1 MDTRTLER
9 RMLRHY
15 SAADPNNGGR
25 SWYRESRSAARRIA
39 REHHVTLSTAAGVI
53 AAYSPRQQ
61 WKTNVR
67 MAEEA
72 CRTGSATAGLP
83 LSKAHAQRILDGERP
98 LDVLNGPKV
107 RAFYRAIMGD
117 ESAAVVDVWMLRAM
131 GLDPTLGTKD
141 YDHLATAVERAA
153 SKAGLTTAT
162 FQAIVWTHVRG
173 KAA

>member
-1 MDTRTLER
+1 METRTLER

-15 SAADPNNGGR
+15 AAADPDNGGR
-25 SWYRESRSAARRIA
+25 SWYRESRKQARRIA
-39 REHHVTLSTAAGVI
+39 RETGVTASVAAGVI
-53 AAYSPRQQ
+53 AAFSPRQQ

-67 MAEEA
+67 MAEDA
-72 CRTGSATAGLP
+72 CRTGTSSSGLGQ
-83 LSKAHAQRILDGERP
+83 SRRAAQRILDGERP

-131 GLDPTLGTKD
+131 GLGEAIAPKD
-141 YDHLATAVERAA
+141 YPTAALAIERAA
-153 SKAGLTTAT
+153 RKTEVTTAT

-173 KAA
+173 RAA